1 MVLGMMNNIRKYL
14 CIITMQLAIAYSAP
28 VLAAVDVLDTDG
40 INSADVNTL
49 VEDTKVFN
57 IIGMGIAL
65 SIAQCD
71 GKDVCDP
78 AVDENE
84 IGQLIEALDRRIEG
98 VVSRQQDSEEDLSN
112 IITAYVDTRENYNAY
127 IERLNKITRSAKPEL
142 PEEEFVEEDVFTDES
157 ALTEDE
163 FSAFDDAFDD
173 LDDSLEDDED
183 LEEFEDDSDSDEF

>member
-14 CIITMQLAIAYSAP
+14 CIITMQLAIAYSVP
-28 VLAAVDVLDTDG
+28 VLSAAVDVLNTDEVT
-40 INSADVNTL
+40 NADINTL

-71 GKDVCDP
+71 GKDICDP
-78 AVDENE
+78 TVDENE

-112 IITAYVDTRENYNAY
+112 IITAYVDTKENYTDY
-127 IERLNKITRSAKPEL
+127 IERLNQITRSPVIEPAED
-142 PEEEFVEEDVFTDES
+142 EFAEEDIFADEE
-157 ALTEDE
+157 AMTEDE
-163 FSAFDDAFDD
+163 YSAFDDFDE
-173 LDDSLEDDED
+173 SLADDED
-183 LEEFEDDSDSDEF
+183 LEEFEDDSDSEEF

>member
-14 CIITMQLAIAYSAP
+14 CIITMQLAIAYSVP
-28 VLAAVDVLDTDG
+28 VLSAAVDVLNTDEVT
-40 INSADVNTL
+40 NADINTL

-71 GKDVCDP
+71 GKDICDP
-78 AVDENE
+78 TVDENE

-112 IITAYVDTRENYNAY
+112 IITAYVDTKENYTDY
-127 IERLNKITRSAKPEL
+127 IERLNQITRSPVIEPAED
-142 PEEEFVEEDVFTDES
+142 EFAEEDIFADED
-157 ALTEDE
+157 AMTEDE
-163 FSAFDDAFDD
+163 YSAFDDF
-173 LDDSLEDDED
+173 DDSLADDED
-183 LEEFEDDSDSDEF
+183 LEEFEDDSDSEEF

>member
-1 MVLGMMNNIRKYL
+1 MVLEIMNNIKKYL
-14 CIITMQLAIAYSAP
+14 CIVTMQLAIAYSAP

-71 GKDVCDP
+71 GKEVCDP
-78 AVDENE
+78 TVDENE

-112 IITAYVDTRENYNAY
+112 IITAYVDTRENYTGY
-127 IERLNKITRSAKPEL
+127 MERLNQITRSAEP
-142 PEEEFVEEDVFTDES
+142 EFVEEDVFTDES
-157 ALTEDE
+157 AMTEDE

-183 LEEFEDDSDSDEF
+183 LEEFEDDSDPDEF